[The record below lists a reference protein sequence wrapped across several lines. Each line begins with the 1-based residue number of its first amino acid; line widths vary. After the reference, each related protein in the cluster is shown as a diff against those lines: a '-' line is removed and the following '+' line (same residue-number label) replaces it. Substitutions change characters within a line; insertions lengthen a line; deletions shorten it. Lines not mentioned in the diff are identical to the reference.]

1 MAATNLSKE
10 NEIRL
15 LGAGLSDDPPGD
27 AMTLPALW
35 EEIGTR
41 AFVELEREEADPLG
55 MIKSRAVRARYKAE
69 SLTKAAA

>member
-1 MAATNLSKE
+1 MIPL
-10 NEIRL
+10 
-15 LGAGLSDDPPGD
+15 GD

-55 MIKSRAVRARYKAE
+55 MVKSRAVRARYKAE
-69 SLTKAAA
+69 ALATATTTNAAA